1 MKKVVGAILS
11 LVGNLGV
18 LVLFAVSLMTL
29 GTSLQVQEF
38 DMTSAIALSVATF
51 VAFIVANMGNKME
64 DGAEGS
70 LKFKYGLM
78 AFARFFVKIICLVAS
93 VAGVFILLAGLC
105 AGFSEEVL
113 NIIKSVIE
121 EPNVTAVTFL
131 GGYMFIGGA
140 ICLTLYNSY
149 VLKHC
154 NHCGASLKGGDYAYE
169 EVERTCASNGQR
181 ETVTSKIRFEF
192 TCPDCG
198 EDKVFYKKMRTDA
211 EYVDNFARTV
221 VGD

>member
-11 LVGNLGV
+11 LIGNLGV
-18 LVLFAVSLMTL
+18 LVLFAVTL
-29 GTSLQVQEF
+29 IKIGTGFQVEAF
-38 DMTSAIALSVATF
+38 DMPSAIALSVATF
-51 VAFIVANMGNKME
+51 AAFIVANIGNKME
-64 DGAEGS
+64 DDAEGS
-70 LKFKYGLM
+70 LKLKYVLM
-78 AFARFFVKIICLVAS
+78 AFARFFVKIICLVAA
-93 VAGVFILLAGLC
+93 VAGLFILILGVG
-105 AGFSEEVL
+105 AGFSEEML
-113 NIIKSVIE
+113 NIIKSVIA
-121 EPNVTAVTFL
+121 EPNVTAVSFL

-192 TCPDCG
+192 TCPECR

-221 VGD
+221 VG